1 MIRRF
6 LRKIISALTNFLALA
21 PVSLHTPQHNLGF
34 RGNRLPV
41 FFVIET
47 PELMSTPAV
56 INRTREEG
64 IIIIIRRGECRS
76 AVCSERMPDAER
88 TQHRNQCQEL
98 VSEFLSMTV
107 SL

>member
-41 FFVIET
+41 FFVERSRVED
-47 PELMSTPAV
+47 ELEA
-56 INRTREEG
+56 
-64 IIIIIRRGECRS
+64 
-76 AVCSERMPDAER
+76 
-88 TQHRNQCQEL
+88 L
-98 VSEFLSMTV
+98 VSSNYSNKHHHHHHWNCTNTHKHLSQ
-107 SL
+107 LIPN

>member
-41 FFVIET
+41 FFVRNFAPHALGVPPGPFPVGHDSTNDE
-47 PELMSTPAV
+47 ELKV
-56 INRTREEG
+56 G
-64 IIIIIRRGECRS
+64 RS
-76 AVCSERMPDAER
+76 
-88 TQHRNQCQEL
+88 
-98 VSEFLSMTV
+98 
-107 SL
+107 